1 MNQLGELAYNIWDIE
16 FGDHSS
22 ALERER
28 NALLISGYLD
38 VNLGQLNV
46 LVNTDFCL
54 DVEKDKVSPVLGKE
68 EKAILTQLYLKDYLQ
83 KQSRNV
89 LRNAT
94 SESSTSTQS
103 SVGEWIELREGD
115 TTIKR
120 SIVSAS
126 TRNTSAKLL
135 SDSSKEAS
143 KLLEKLIHSYNM
155 YGASPLQVA
164 GDDANIQMTE
174 SEVLDL
180 LMMEESK
187 NAKRINQL
195 EFKLN
200 ATDAEIS
207 DVKSKIKSQKIS
219 GFAKTFILP
228 AGSDEIF
235 INWSSD
241 YSPTTPPTVL
251 IAMRSRSDQDPI
263 IAHRIEGAP
272 SVYGVNVVF
281 SSKVPNMNYSLE
293 VCAFII

>member
-1 MNQLGELAYNIWDIE
+1 
-16 FGDHSS
+16 
-22 ALERER
+22 
-28 NALLISGYLD
+28 
-38 VNLGQLNV
+38 
-46 LVNTDFCL
+46 
-54 DVEKDKVSPVLGKE
+54 
-68 EKAILTQLYLKDYLQ
+68 
-83 KQSRNV
+83 
-89 LRNAT
+89 
-94 SESSTSTQS
+94 
-103 SVGEWIELREGD
+103 
-115 TTIKR
+115 
-120 SIVSAS
+120 
-126 TRNTSAKLL
+126 
-135 SDSSKEAS
+135 
-143 KLLEKLIHSYNM
+143 
-155 YGASPLQVA
+155 
-164 GDDANIQMTE
+164 
-174 SEVLDL
+174 
-180 LMMEESK
+180 MMEESK

-219 GFAKTFILP
+219 GFAKTFVLP